1 MAQKPELTCHICE
14 NTNGKYF
21 CYDCHI
27 IFCDKCKKDHYKYPA
42 NKHHTIKESYSKNLP
57 VKYEC
62 EKHHKDYL
70 HYCITLEH
78 NGHVFQGIKDI
89 ADIADIA
96 RKTVS
101 EAICKLKTKQ
111 QSSTRAKEVI
121 SSSKMVKIQNDTTK
135 FIFEVHCLSHS
146 LKEIIEE
153 VVKNE
158 TTYAD
163 DFLELEKNKMEC
175 FLETLDKSVDARDSI
190 INKLENTLLETH
202 DVTFYFN
209 QEKILREFHGSESDD
224 IPILEDIKDLQQFES
239 EDFIDKI
246 VEKIQ
251 IKHDIR

>member
-14 NTNGKYF
+14 NTNG
-21 CYDCHI
+21 
-27 IFCDKCKKDHYKYPA
+27 
-42 NKHHTIKESYSKNLP
+42 NE
-57 VKYEC
+57 
-62 EKHHKDYL
+62 
-70 HYCITLEH
+70 CITLEH
-78 NGHVFQGIKDI
+78 NGHVFQGIK
-89 ADIADIA
+89 DIADIA

-135 FIFEVHCLSHS
+135 FISDVHCLSHS
-146 LKEIIEE
+146 IKEIIEE

-158 TTYAD
+158 ATYAD

-209 QEKILREFHGSESDD
+209 QEKILREFYGSESDD

-239 EDFIDKI
+239 EDFIDKV